1 MPKNAVFICEK
12 CNFKCSKKSNYS
24 IHILTR
30 KHTNAAANEG
40 PGNKMET
47 LETLE
52 TPGKCQPNNAA
63 NYKHNCIDC
72 GKMYKTRG
80 GLWKHI
86 QNCKKPDAV
95 INAVEIKQIEPIPQ
109 ITTEFALNVL
119 KQSDEFKNM
128 IMEQNKIILQQN
140 DKFAKHSDALLK
152 SNEAMIEMSKKLS
165 VGTTN
170 SNNRITNNIT
180 NHFNLNLFLNDTCKD
195 AINISDF
202 IENVQIQMKELENV
216 GTNGYVNGIT
226 DIILSRLKELD
237 VSKRPVHCTDLKREI
252 LYVRD
257 ENEWNKDSEEKSKIK
272 NMITKIADKN
282 YRKIPEWRRENP
294 DCREPENQQYDFC
307 INLMRNSLGDLGDE
321 QIKLDNK
328 IIKNIAKQ
336 VLVDKTV
343 T

>member
-1 MPKNAVFICEK
+1 
-12 CNFKCSKKSNYS
+12 
-24 IHILTR
+24 
-30 KHTNAAANEG
+30 
-40 PGNKMET
+40 
-47 LETLE
+47 
-52 TPGKCQPNNAA
+52 
-63 NYKHNCIDC
+63 
-72 GKMYKTRG
+72 
-80 GLWKHI
+80 
-86 QNCKKPDAV
+86 
-95 INAVEIKQIEPIPQ
+95 
-109 ITTEFALNVL
+109 
-119 KQSDEFKNM
+119 
-128 IMEQNKIILQQN
+128 
-140 DKFAKHSDALLK
+140 
-152 SNEAMIEMSKKLS
+152 
-165 VGTTN
+165 
-170 SNNRITNNIT
+170 
-180 NHFNLNLFLNDTCKD
+180 
-195 AINISDF
+195 
-202 IENVQIQMKELENV
+202 MKELENV